1 MLTVITHTKLER
13 PELLKRCK
21 DSVAAALPPGGQ
33 HLVIECPD
41 RKTWVERR
49 VSDAM
54 AYDLVAFVDDDD
66 YVSKD
71 SFKLCLKAIEKYGL
85 AAACTN
91 EVQVD
96 IDEKPIRDVRGK
108 KTYID
113 ATVHPRVI
121 HHLCVIRGK
130 LIDPRVVEF
139 NDRFGVGID
148 WFIRQSVIQQH
159 GCVHVPID
167 GYFWTQ
173 HPGQHTIHS
182 RNLYM
187 NSMRAMQQLIRE
199 TWPAK
204 FKGDLPIFDLSS
216 F

>member
-1 MLTVITHTKLER
+1 MLTVITHTRNER
-13 PELLKRCK
+13 PELLERCRK
-21 DSVAAALPPGGQ
+21 SVAEALPPGAQ

-41 RKTWVERR
+41 RATWVRR
-49 VSDAM
+49 RMSDAM
-54 AYDLVAFVDDDD
+54 EHDLVAFVDDDD
-66 YVSKD
+66 YISKD
-71 SFKLCLKAIEKYGL
+71 SLTLCLEALEKTGL
-85 AAACTN
+85 AAACTDD
-91 EVQVD
+91 VD
-96 IDEKPIRDVRGK
+96 IDIDGKILRHSHGK
-108 KTYID
+108 KTYMD

-121 HHLCVIRGK
+121 HHLCVLRGK

-148 WFIRQSVIQQH
+148 WLIRQSVIQQH

-173 HPGQHTIHS
+173 HPGQMTIHS

-187 NSMRAMQQLIRE
+187 NSMREIQHLIRD

-204 FKGDLPIFDLSS
+204 FTGALPIYA
-216 F
+216 

>member
-1 MLTVITHTKLER
+1 MLTVITHTKNER
-13 PELLKRCK
+13 PELLERCRK
-21 DSVAAALPPGGQ
+21 SVAEALPPGSQ
-33 HLVIECPD
+33 HLIIECPD
-41 RKTWVERR
+41 RPTWVRR
-49 VSDAM
+49 RMSDAM
-54 AYDLVAFVDDDD
+54 EHDLVAFVDDDD
-66 YVSKD
+66 YISKD
-71 SFKLCLKAIEKYGL
+71 SLKLCLAAIEKTGL
-85 AAACTN
+85 AAACTDD
-91 EVQVD
+91 VD
-96 IDEKPIRDVRGK
+96 VNLDGKILRHGRGK
-108 KTYID
+108 KTYMD

-121 HHLCVIRGK
+121 HHLCVLRGK

-148 WFIRQSVIQQH
+148 WLIRQSVIQQH

-187 NSMRAMQQLIRE
+187 QSMREIQYLIRE

-204 FKGDLPIFDLSS
+204 FTGALPIYA
-216 F
+216 